1 MSLKMETATGGQARR
16 SEKKAV
22 PSKVRRANMNHKTT
36 LMAMPRFRP
45 IWSEDRRHF
54 QGWELA

>member
-1 MSLKMETATGGQARR
+1 MSLKTETATGLAARR
-16 SEKKAV
+16 SEKNAA
-22 PSKVRRANMNHKTT
+22 PSKVRKPNMNHKMT

-45 IWSEDRRHF
+45 IWSDDRRHF